1 MEYMLDLF
9 PGSILLT
16 DVKYTEES
24 VHRELVELLGVLRV
38 HGPGLTGVENY
49 SSLDFSVL
57 W

>member
-1 MEYMLDLF
+1 MLDLF